1 MTFRFLT
8 KLTLTVLVSMATACK
23 IDSDSFGFNGHGMG
37 IARAANAFGVRT
49 VGVSEL
55 DLPDRPLTF
64 YPRPSELATTQSF
77 THGIHTRN
85 VLNLKTFTVAQ
96 STPANVGRGDVT
108 TFQHPI

>member
-1 MTFRFLT
+1 MTFRFLA

-85 VLNLKTFTVAQ
+85 SNTECIELE
-96 STPANVGRGDVT
+96 DVPNRHR
-108 TFQHPI
+108 QMLGVVM